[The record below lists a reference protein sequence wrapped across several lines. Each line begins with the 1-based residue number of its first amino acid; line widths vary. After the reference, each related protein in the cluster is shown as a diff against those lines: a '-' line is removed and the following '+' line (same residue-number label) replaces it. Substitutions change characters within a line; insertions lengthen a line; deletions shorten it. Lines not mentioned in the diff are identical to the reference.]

1 MAYTK
6 GPWKVDDGDS
16 TFRIRQTEG
25 PWHCVAIVTGGVD
38 ADDESP
44 QGPVYCANAQLIAAA
59 PALYEALK
67 AYRQHRDEHERDT
80 AEVRLSEQPCRV
92 CHERDASDRSD
103 QQHSL
108 LHYARCHSRLSGGRQ
123 IPSGPA

>member
-92 CHERDASDRSD
+92 CHERFGVVSHEPEPD
-103 QQHSL
+103 QCDDCRIDQALAQAEGH
-108 LHYARCHSRLSGGRQ
+108 A
-123 IPSGPA
+123 